1 MDNEFKEEIKAL
13 RVELEKLNEG
23 LSKRCVE
30 KRIFSNAD
38 MLELL
43 QIKTSTLR
51 RYRDEGYL
59 GFSKV
64 GDKYFYTA
72 EDVSRFLERSHNEP
86 FAL

>member
-1 MDNEFKEEIKAL
+1 MDNEFKEEIIAL

-23 LSKRCVE
+23 LSKRSVE

-72 EDVSRFLERSHNEP
+72 EDVSRFLERSHNAP